1 MACGKTFRFF
11 HSSFSSLRSSLF
23 PSSLHR
29 YPSAAQSFSSAARS
43 TAVEH
48 VVLFKFR
55 DFADQFKIDA
65 VMSGV
70 RSLMSLDVVAHI
82 TAGPVL
88 SHRSAAAGFTH
99 LLHGRYRSKD
109 DLAAYSAHP
118 AHVAVV
124 EELGRPILEDI
135 LAVDWVADLDG
146 PMAPP
151 PGSAMRLTLAKPK
164 EGAESELKE
173 MLAKAK
179 ASALASAPTVGT
191 QVSFGENFSPVRAK
205 GYGVGLLAVFPSLE
219 ELDAMDA
226 REKNR
231 VDSLEEKFKPLLES
245 SIVLDFVVPPP
256 STDDL

>member
-1 MACGKTFRFF
+1 MACGKTFRYC

-23 PSSLHR
+23 FSSLHR
-29 YPSAAQSFSSAARS
+29 YHSPAQSFSSAARS

-48 VVLFKFR
+48 VVLFKFL
-55 DFADQFKIDA
+55 DFADQSKIDA

-70 RSLMSLDVVAHI
+70 RSLVSLDVVAHV

-88 SHRSAAAGFTH
+88 HRRSAAAGFTH
-99 LLHGRYRSKD
+99 MLHGRYRSKD

-124 EELGRPILEDI
+124 KELGLPILEDI
-135 LAVDWVADLDG
+135 LAVDWVANIDG
-146 PMAPP
+146 PMVPP
-151 PGSAMRLTLAKPK
+151 PGSAMRLTLAKAK

-179 ASALASAPTVGT
+179 ASASAPPVGT
-191 QVSFGENFSPVRAK
+191 QVSFGENFSLARAK
-205 GYGVGLLAVFPSLE
+205 GYGMGLLAVFPGIE

-226 REKNR
+226 REKNT
-231 VDSLEEKFKPLLES
+231 VDSVEEKVKPLLES

-256 STDDL
+256 STGDL